1 MYSLR
6 MCTRSGYESLITISQ
21 DSQFTTC
28 RTWHEGEGVKWWN
41 NTVVQEPAGAG
52 LSSSSFFRRWKE
64 RAQTKKCAGPALG
77 ASIGTGTFQSELIRL
92 WTGEKLGIAADLIST
107 PRHPGHSPPPLSSWT
122 RPQHSGANP
131 LFCGH
136 GIIRR
141 VTNLFWIFLP
151 FSPVFMP
158 AAT

>member
-1 MYSLR
+1 MSPSLQFPKIHSLQLAVHD
-6 MCTRSGYESLITISQ
+6 MKVKVSSGGTYGTILWSRNLLVLDSLALASL
-21 DSQFTTC
+21 
-28 RTWHEGEGVKWWN
+28 EE
-41 NTVVQEPAGAG
+41 A
-52 LSSSSFFRRWKE
+52 SSNE
-64 RAQTKKCAGPALG
+64 KCAGPALG
-77 ASIGTGTFQSELIRL
+77 ASTGTGTFQSELIRL

-122 RPQHSGANP
+122 RPQHSGTNP

>member
-1 MYSLR
+1 MHKERIWVPHYNFPR
-6 MCTRSGYESLITISQ
+6 
-21 DSQFTTC
+21 FTVYNLPCMTWRWRCKVMEQYCGQGTC
-28 RTWHEGEGVKWWN
+28 RMLDSLALASLEGASPNG
-41 NTVVQEPAGAG
+41 
-52 LSSSSFFRRWKE
+52 
-64 RAQTKKCAGPALG
+64 KCAGPALG

-131 LFCGH
+131 HFCGH
-136 GIIRR
+136 GIICR